1 MDWTKRGRE
10 ASFTPNKLERIGDS
24 EENTQEDEEKEDE
37 EEDEDDAESCIIGN
51 SDDLDDDENHDCI
64 SWRMWCLL
72 GQEGAWAD
80 EDRRRRSTDH
90 DDVLRRS
97 HLSPAINEAE
107 KNRLFWEACL
117 ADESSMTPIF

>member
-1 MDWTKRGRE
+1 MDWTKRARE
-10 ASFTPNKLERIGDS
+10 ASFPSNKLERIGDS
-24 EENTQEDEEKEDE
+24 EENTKEDEEKEDE
-37 EEDEDDAESCIIGN
+37 EEDEEDDAESCIIGN
-51 SDDLDDDENHDCI
+51 SDDFDDDENHDCI

-72 GQEGAWAD
+72 GQEAD
-80 EDRRRRSTDH
+80 EEKRRRSTD
-90 DDVLRRS
+90 